1 MRSRWDFVTQ
11 DSRARVENNRS
22 PGTRTGGYSPVS
34 PSCRWTPRLVHS
46 PSRGLSRTGRE
57 ATSSRCSS
65 TRRGGEIG
73 ARAEWAKP
81 QHRGWD
87 TERTGFDKQLRFD
100 SWWKRSCETRVRDA
114 YQHEGPET
122 RVMSAFSGAGG
133 RVAPV
138 QEKNLCTIVPV
149 DPGGWGEGGG
159 GLSPGYG
166 GDGGAGEV
174 FGRMPL
180 RRPAPRQRL
189 RSFFFLPHDFF
200 LKKCKENWQR
210 CLNFFKKKIIRACV

>member
-149 DPGGWGEGGG
+149 DPGGWGGGG
-159 GLSPGYG
+159 GVV
-166 GDGGAGEV
+166 AGIW
-174 FGRMPL
+174 GR
-180 RRPAPRQRL
+180 RRRRRGVRQNATAAAGTKAKAEE
-189 RSFFFLPHDFF
+189 FFFSSSRFF
-200 LKKCKENWQR
+200 FKKCKENWQR
-210 CLNFFKKKIIRACV
+210 CLNFFLKR

>member
-149 DPGGWGEGGG
+149 DPGGWGGGG
-159 GLSPGYG
+159 GG
-166 GDGGAGEV
+166 GGCRRDMGETAAPARCSAECHCGGRHQGKGWGV
-174 FGRMPL
+174 F
-180 RRPAPRQRL
+180 
-189 RSFFFLPHDFF
+189 FFFLTIFF
-200 LKKCKENWQR
+200 LKNA
-210 CLNFFKKKIIRACV
+210 KKIGSGA

>member
-159 GLSPGYG
+159 GGVV
-166 GDGGAGEV
+166 AGIR
-174 FGRMPL
+174 GR
-180 RRPAPRQRL
+180 RRRRRGVRQNATAAAGTKAKAEE
-189 RSFFFLPHDFF
+189 FFFSSSRF
-200 LKKCKENWQR
+200 
-210 CLNFFKKKIIRACV
+210 FFKKMQRKLAAVLKFF